1 MYYFTFPIFLSP
13 LFKLKAPS
21 SVSKLLIKVAR
32 DLVLNGLIVYASV
45 LLTHFKVHR
54 AEVDRSKK

>member
-21 SVSKLLIKVAR
+21 SVSKLIKVAR